1 MAVRFSGVSSR
12 AEPLPAGGRAL
23 AHVHDHVEDRAP
35 GAAHQLGLGRRR
47 DLVMQPA
54 DRACLRGSAEIGL
67 HELGDQPVF
76 GEFPCAEGAGEK
88 TPLVAAGLEVDQVGA
103 GKRRLGENHLVTTP
117 ELQVCEKTWCP
128 GGVRAR

>member
-1 MAVRFSGVSSR
+1 MSTITSKIA
-12 AEPLPAGGRAL
+12 PL
-23 AHVHDHVEDRAP
+23 D
-35 GAAHQLGLGRRR
+35 AAHQLGLGRGR
-47 DLVMQPA
+47 DLVVQPA
-54 DRACLRGSAEIGL
+54 DQCRSCACTCWYWPARTDGDQAPGSANS
-67 HELGDQPVF
+67 LG
-76 GEFPCAEGAGEK
+76 AEGAREK